1 MNPNPDLSRRPAWG
15 RALAAVGFAHLAA
28 LGALLVHLTPAVDQ
42 NDTPAIAI
50 EMAPPAALPA
60 PVHDTPTPRQIEA
73 PKQTQEK
80 QPKPIKLPF
89 DPPPIVQVADIKPD
103 VVLPPKKEEPQLT
116 EKVSPLPP
124 APTTT
129 PQAAPD
135 FKPDTK
141 TAALL
146 NNGASA
152 GKATPADLWD
162 ARVVAR
168 IELMKRYPSSA
179 MRQNQE
185 DEVGV
190 LLTLDRG
197 GRLLDAQLQ
206 SNRGFGLLNEAA
218 LDAVRR
224 AAPFPKPP
232 SDVPGDPI
240 KVSVIIRFFTQT
252 RRN

>member
-1 MNPNPDLSRRPAWG
+1 MRPNPDLSRRPAWG
-15 RALAAVGFAHLAA
+15 WALAIVGAAHLVAVGA
-28 LGALLVHLTPAVDQ
+28 LFVRLTPAVDP

-60 PVHDTPTPRQIEA
+60 PVHDSPTPRQIEA
-73 PKQTQEK
+73 PKQTQQT

-89 DPPPIVQVADIKPD
+89 DPPPIINVADTKPE
-103 VVLPPKKEEPQLT
+103 VVLPPKKEDPQPT
-116 EKVSPLPP
+116 EKTTPLPP

-135 FKPDTK
+135 LKPDMK
-141 TAALL
+141 TAAFVT
-146 NNGASA
+146 NGASA

-168 IELMKRYPSSA
+168 IELMKRYPALA
-179 MRQNQE
+179 MRQSQE
-185 DEVGV
+185 DDVGV

-206 SNRGFGLLNEAA
+206 SSRGFELLNDAA

-224 AAPFPKPP
+224 AAPFPKAP
-232 SDVPGDPI
+232 SDISGDPI
-240 KVSVIIRFFTQT
+240 RVSVIIRFFTPT